1 MAKEILKYL
10 LLFVVVAVAQVVVFN
25 HLCLFNVAI
34 PLVFIYFI
42 IKLPVNLP
50 VNWAMTFSFLLGL
63 AVDIFS
69 NTQGMNALA
78 CTIVA
83 AIRLPLLR
91 LYFPREEDLTN
102 PEPSLRTLG
111 PAVYM
116 KYLITVVA
124 VYCALF
130 FLIEAFTFYNWT
142 LMLLRIGASTL
153 LTFIIL
159 LAFDSLTAK
168 TR

>member
-10 LLFVVVAVAQVVVFN
+10 LLFVILVVAQVVVFN
-25 HLCLFNVAI
+25 HICLFNVAI

-42 IKLPVNLP
+42 VKLPVNLP
-50 VNWAMTFSFLLGL
+50 VNWSMTFSFLLGL
-63 AVDIFS
+63 TVDIFS

-78 CTIVA
+78 CTILASSRVG
-83 AIRLPLLR
+83 LLR
-91 LYFPREEDLTN
+91 LYFPREDDMTN

-111 PAVYM
+111 PSVYM
-116 KYLITVVA
+116 KYLITVVT

-142 LMLLRIGASTL
+142 LMLLRIVASSV

-159 LAFDSLTAK
+159 LAFDSLTNK
-168 TR
+168 SR

>member
-10 LLFVVVAVAQVVVFN
+10 LLFVLLVVLQVVVFN
-25 HLCLFNVAI
+25 HLCLFNVAV

-42 IKLPVNLP
+42 IKLPVTLP
-50 VNWAMTFSFLLGL
+50 ANWAMTVSFLMGL
-63 AVDIFS
+63 MVDIFS

-78 CTIVA
+78 CTLLSA
-83 AIRLPLLR
+83 CRLPILR
-91 LYFPREEDLTN
+91 LYFPREEDLSN

-111 PAVYM
+111 PGVYM

-124 VYCALF
+124 IYCTLF
-130 FLIEAFTFYNWT
+130 FFIEAFTFYNWT
-142 LMLLRIGASTL
+142 LMLLRIVASSL

-159 LAFDSLTAK
+159 LAFDSLTAGK
-168 TR
+168 R

>member
-10 LLFVVVAVAQVVVFN
+10 LLFVMLVVVQVVVFN
-25 HLCLFNVAI
+25 HLCLFNVAV

-50 VNWAMTFSFLLGL
+50 VNWAMTVSFMLGL
-63 AVDIFS
+63 MVDIFS
-69 NTQGMNALA
+69 NTQGMNALG
-78 CTIVA
+78 CTILA
-83 AIRLPLLR
+83 ALRMPMLR
-91 LYFPREEDLTN
+91 LYFPREEDMTN

-111 PAVYM
+111 PGVYM

-124 VYCALF
+124 VYCAMF
-130 FLIEAFTFYNWT
+130 FLIEAFTFYNWW
-142 LMLLRIGASTL
+142 LMMSRIAASSL

-168 TR
+168 AR

>member
-1 MAKEILKYL
+1 MTKEILKYL
-10 LLFVVVAVAQVVVFN
+10 LLFVVLVIAQVVVFN

-42 IKLPVNLP
+42 IKLPVNLSI
-50 VNWAMTFSFLLGL
+50 NWAMTVSFLMGL
-63 AVDIFS
+63 IIDIFS
-69 NTQGMNALA
+69 NTQGINALS
-78 CTIVA
+78 CTILA
-83 AIRLPLLR
+83 TIRLPLLR
-91 LYFPREEDLTN
+91 LYFPREEDMTN

-124 VYCALF
+124 AYCILF
-130 FLIEAFTFYNWT
+130 FLVEAFTFYNWG
-142 LMLLRIGASTL
+142 LMLLRIITSSL

-159 LAFDSLTAK
+159 LAFDSMTAK
-168 TR
+168 TH

>member
-1 MAKEILKYL
+1 MTKEILKYL
-10 LLFVVVAVAQVVVFN
+10 LLFLILVVAQVIVFN
-25 HLCLFNVAI
+25 HLCLFNVAV

-50 VNWAMTFSFLLGL
+50 VNWALTFSFLIGL
-63 AVDIFS
+63 TVDIFS

-78 CTIVA
+78 CTILA
-83 AIRLPLLR
+83 AVRIPVLR
-91 LYFPREEDLTN
+91 LYFPREDDMTN

-111 PAVYM
+111 PGVYLGYPEPM
-116 KYLITVVA
+116 
-124 VYCALF
+124 
-130 FLIEAFTFYNWT
+130 
-142 LMLLRIGASTL
+142 RILASTL

-168 TR
+168 SR

>member
-10 LLFVVVAVAQVVVFN
+10 LLFVALVVAQVVVFN
-25 HLCLFNVAI
+25 HLCLFNVAV

-42 IKLPVNLP
+42 IKLPVNLS
-50 VNWAMTFSFLLGL
+50 VNWAMTVSFLLGL
-63 AVDIFS
+63 MVDIFS

-78 CTIVA
+78 CTILA
-83 AIRLPLLR
+83 AMRLPVLR
-91 LYFPREEDLTN
+91 LYFPREEDMSN

-111 PAVYM
+111 PGVYM
-116 KYLITVVA
+116 KYLVTVVA
-124 VYCALF
+124 LYCAMF
-130 FLIEAFTFYNWT
+130 FLIEAFTFYNWW

>member
-10 LLFVVVAVAQVVVFN
+10 LLFVVLVVAQVVIFN

-34 PLVFIYFI
+34 PLVFIYFV
-42 IKLPVNLP
+42 IKLPVNLS
-50 VNWAMTFSFLLGL
+50 VNWAMTVSFLLGL
-63 AVDIFS
+63 IIDIFS
-69 NTQGMNALA
+69 NTQGMNALS
-78 CTIVA
+78 CTILA
-83 AIRLPLLR
+83 TIRIPLLR
-91 LYFPREEDLTN
+91 LYFPREEDMTN

-124 VYCALF
+124 AYCFLF
-130 FLIEAFTFYNWT
+130 FLIEAFTFYNWG
-142 LMLLRIGASTL
+142 LMLLRIISSSL
-153 LTFIIL
+153 LTFVVL
-159 LAFDSLTAK
+159 LAFDSMAAK